1 MTVLPWRRYESA
13 GPRSRVKPPASLLA
27 VGAFAGRARFRPGPS
42 AVVTPTVKRAIGQV
56 VEVGFAGIAAS
67 GEIFAGQALYLEWR
81 SDRLLDGFLI
91 PEQDLEFLDRG
102 RSVSCTSGFP
112 AAGSTVVRS
121 GDGAA

>member
-13 GPRSRVKPPASLLA
+13 GPRSRLKPPTSVLT
-27 VGAFAGRARFRPGPS
+27 VGAFAGRARFRPGPG
-42 AVVTPTVKRAIGQV
+42 AVVTPTLTRAIGQV
-56 VEVGFAGIAAS
+56 LEVGFAGIAAS

-81 SDRLLDGFLI
+81 SDRVLNGFLI

-102 RSVSCTSGFP
+102 RSVSGTSSFP
-112 AAGSTVVRS
+112 AAGSTVARS